1 MDDAKPSEP
10 RLRNYTVP
18 GPFELSFKDEARD
31 SLWFTDARAA
41 GAAFY
46 GVRHDLLPRVVRHET
61 LVTEDRQDPTDRTES
76 PGKAPVVVTWPAADK
91 PGGYQHVFL
100 AHWPDFRAGYEQVRQ
115 QQPHKAVNVNDL
127 AQPEAQL
134 PGETAQAQAH
144 PDRDGFADHHVPT
157 KGAAMDEQ
165 QPSIS
170 DNCIEPVPV
179 PAPAGDQQPDAPVP
193 QQAQAASPPQEQPPA
208 QAPAAAHQPQAPAA
222 EQPQV
227 GEAPLQEQVQV
238 QPVAQADAEP
248 DAQVRAQRRQ
258 ALVDGLSE
266 RFTVR
271 GNDYCFMRDGRVA
284 FTDHGDRLAT
294 KSDAPFVARS
304 MVDLAEAK
312 GWDALTLKGT
322 EDFRRAAWLEAASR
336 GLEVRG
342 YSPTVQDRQQLA
354 ERQPPHQAPQ
364 HNSIEPAPGVQQGGA
379 PQRSAPAQA
388 QAQAAAT
395 AQPVKAE
402 GSTKQQ
408 HLEVMQAI
416 LKQQGVEPF
425 QASAV
430 LARMAEVMDAKLARG
445 EPLPQLKVFDARAQT
460 QAPRHVPQP
469 TQQPV
474 RTQTVSR

>member
-1 MDDAKPSEP
+1 MDDAKPPEP
-10 RLRNYTVP
+10 RLHIYTVP
-18 GPFELSFKDEARD
+18 GPFELIFKDEGRD
-31 SLWFTDARAA
+31 ALWFTDAHAA

-46 GVRHDLLPRVVRHET
+46 GVRRDLLPRVVRHET
-61 LVTEDRQDPTDRTES
+61 LVTQDRQDPTDRTES
-76 PGKAPVVVTWPAADK
+76 PGKAPVAVTWTAADK
-91 PGGYQHVFL
+91 PGGYEHVFL
-100 AHWPDFRAGYEQVRQ
+100 AHWPDFRAGYEQARQ
-115 QQPHKAVNVNDL
+115 QQPHKAVGVSDL
-127 AQPEAQL
+127 AQPGPQL
-134 PGETAQAQAH
+134 PAGTAQAQAH
-144 PDRDGFADHHVPT
+144 PDRDGFGDHHAPV

-165 QPSIS
+165 QPSAS
-170 DNCIEPVPV
+170 NNSIEPVPV
-179 PAPAGDQQPDAPVP
+179 SDAAGDQQPDATAP
-193 QQAQAASPPQEQPPA
+193 QPAQAASPTQEQPPA

-222 EQPQV
+222 EQPQACDV
-227 GEAPLQEQVQV
+227 PPQVQVQVQV
-238 QPVAQADAEP
+238 QPAVQADTDP
-248 DAQVRAQRRQ
+248 DTQARAQRRQ

-271 GNDYCFMRDGRVA
+271 GNDYCFMRDGQVA

-364 HNSIEPAPGVQQGGA
+364 RNTIEPTPGVQQGDA
-379 PQRSAPAQA
+379 QHRSAPAQT
-388 QAQAAAT
+388 QAATT
-395 AQPVKAE
+395 AQPVKSE

-445 EPLPQLKVFDARAQT
+445 EPLPQIKVFDVRAQT
-460 QAPRHVPQP
+460 QAPMHVPQP

>member
-1 MDDAKPSEP
+1 MDNAKPHEP
-10 RLRNYTVP
+10 RLLTYTVP
-18 GPFELSFKDEARD
+18 GPFELVFKDRERD
-31 SLWFTDARAA
+31 ALWFTDARAA

-61 LVTEDRQDPTDRTES
+61 LVTQDRQDPTDRTES
-76 PGKAPVVVTWPAADK
+76 PSKAPVAVTWPAADK
-91 PGGYQHVFL
+91 PGGYEHVFL
-100 AHWPDFRAGYEQVRQ
+100 AHWPDFRAGYEEARQ
-115 QQPHKAVNVNDL
+115 RQPHKAVSVSDL
-127 AQPEAQL
+127 AEPGL
-134 PGETAQAQAH
+134 PPGEK
-144 PDRDGFADHHVPT
+144 PRSERSDLIDHHAPM

-165 QPSIS
+165 QPGSS
-170 DNCIEPVPV
+170 DNSIQPAPV
-179 PAPAGDQQPDAPVP
+179 PAPAGDQPQDAQVP
-193 QQAQAASPPQEQPPA
+193 QQPQAASPAREQPPA
-208 QAPAAAHQPQAPAA
+208 QAPAAAQQPQAPAA

-227 GEAPLQEQVQV
+227 SEAPPQVQVQV
-238 QPVAQADAEP
+238 QPAIQPADDP
-248 DAQVRAQRRQ
+248 DARARAQRRQ

-271 GNDYCFMRDGRVA
+271 GNDYCFMRDGQVA
-284 FTDHGDRLAT
+284 FTDHGNRLAT
-294 KSDAPFVARS
+294 KSDTPFVARS

-312 GWDALTLKGT
+312 GWDALTLKGS

-342 YSPTVQDRQQLA
+342 YNPTVQDRQQLA
-354 ERQPPHQAPQ
+354 ERQPAQQAPQ
-364 HNSIEPAPGVQQGGA
+364 HNSIEPTPGLQQGDTQRPGAPG
-379 PQRSAPAQA
+379 RDQA
-388 QAQAAAT
+388 TTT

-425 QASAV
+425 QARAV
-430 LARMAEVMDAKLARG
+430 LARMAEVMDARLARG

-460 QAPRHVPQP
+460 QAPMHVPQP